1 MSTCAKAWVV
11 GETAESYG
19 ALAAVGRRLADT
31 VEAVCLGDFAD
42 ELVAKG
48 ADAVLKVPCGEAGLF
63 EDGIAAFVAAVGE
76 QAPDVVLF
84 QTTRR
89 MRLAAAH
96 LAASQLT
103 CAVNDATSVE
113 IDESGA
119 VVAQHVV
126 YGGTASRTER
136 IAGSMAIVLLSEGL
150 LVNEP
155 QSAVEGEACVTELSS
170 APAASGIKL
179 EKVSERQVESVN
191 LVAARNVVSVGRGIE
206 KQEDLGMIDE
216 FARAISAEVGCT
228 RPIAEGVNWLSRER
242 YIGVSGVTVKPN
254 IFVAVGLSG
263 QIQHMVGATASQT
276 IVAINKDKNAPIFK
290 YADYGIVGDYAAVV
304 PQLTAALQA

>member
-11 GETAESYG
+11 GETAESYD
-19 ALAAVGRRLADT
+19 ALVAVGRRLADT
-31 VEAVCLGDFAD
+31 VEAVCFGDFAD
-42 ELVAKG
+42 EVAARG
-48 ADAVLKVPCGEAGLF
+48 ADAVLKVACGEQGLL
-63 EDGIAAFVAAVGE
+63 EDGIAAFVAAAGE
-76 QAPDVVLF
+76 QAPNVVLF

-103 CAVNDATSVE
+103 CAVNDAASVE
-113 IDESGA
+113 VDESGA
-119 VVAQHVV
+119 IVAQHVV

-155 QSAVEGEACVTELSS
+155 VAAAEGQAEVSEIA
-170 APAASGIKL
+170 AGAASGMKL

-263 QIQHMVGATASQT
+263 QIQHMVGATGSQT
-276 IVAINKDKNAPIFK
+276 IIAINKDKNAPIFK

-304 PQLTAALQA
+304 PQLTAALLA